1 MTSARPGRRPMSS
14 STPRLS
20 ELARHVVLPS
30 GITTTSW
37 PSTRATCRVVGITFD
52 PWQDGA
58 GTAILGKR
66 ADNLY
71 AAEAIVLSI
80 PRQVGKTY
88 LIGAI
93 IFALCLNNP
102 GTLVLWTAH
111 RVPTAN
117 ETFGS
122 MKAMVEQPRLKA
134 HIVSAS
140 APAGN
145 GVIRFRN
152 GSRILFGAREKGFGR
167 GFQKVAIVV
176 YDEAQILSQA
186 ALDDMIPAT
195 NTHPNPLVFFIG
207 TPPKPSDP
215 SDVFVNLRHE
225 ALNGNESNSLY
236 VEFSADETADPDDRT
251 QWAKANPSYPTRT
264 TARAVLRMKR
274 LLGRESF
281 LREGLG
287 IWDRVGGL
295 GVFTV
300 GAWGRCFIGWED
312 EGHTAPLDPDGD
324 LLAVG
329 IAADT
334 DQTWL
339 SLGTVDGNDGLRHL
353 GSALRVRADTDAT
366 RFVAEVARIQSTYG
380 VPVGIDKKGPASFLL
395 PALEEAGVE
404 LTLLGLDDFL
414 QSNADLKAAVEQ
426 GTVTHGHYTDLDAA
440 VDGAT
445 WRKVGDRRAFAR
457 KTADISALE
466 AVAVALWTDTHGDPP
481 IYDIADSIY

>member
-1 MTSARPGRRPMSS
+1 MQS

-20 ELARHVVLPS
+20 EAARHVILPK
-30 GITTTSW
+30 GIVTTAW
-37 PSTRATCRVVGITFD
+37 PSVKATCLRVGITFD

-66 ADNLY
+66 KDHLY
-71 AAEAIVLSI
+71 AAEAVVLSI

-93 IFALCLNNP
+93 IFALCLANP

-122 MKAMVEQPRLKA
+122 MKAMVEQPKLRP
-134 HIVSAS
+134 HIVSAT

-145 GVIRFRN
+145 GVVRFRN

-176 YDEAQILSQA
+176 YDEAQILTQA

-207 TPPKPSDP
+207 TPPKPADP
-215 SDVFVNLRHE
+215 SDVFLNMRHE
-225 ALNGNESNSLY
+225 ALSGNENDALY
-236 VEFSADETADPDDRT
+236 IEFSADEDADPMDRD
-251 QWAKANPSYPTRT
+251 QWAKANPSYPHRT
-264 TARAVLRMKR
+264 SARSMLRMKR
-274 LLGRESF
+274 LLGPESF

-295 GVFTV
+295 GVFTS
-300 GAWGRCFIGWED
+300 GAWARCFIGM
-312 EGHTAPLDPDGD
+312 DGETVREP
-324 LLAVG
+324 VG
-329 IAADT
+329 ELMALGVAADL

-339 SLGTVDGNDGLRHL
+339 SLGAAGGNDGKHHL
-353 GSALRVRADTDAT
+353 GSVMRMRADVDAET
-366 RFVAEVARIQSTYG
+366 FAAEVRRIQVQYD
-380 VPVGIDKKGPASFLL
+380 VPVAVDKKGPASFAI
-395 PALEEAGVE
+395 PVLEEAGVE
-404 LTLLGLDDFL
+404 LTLLSLDDFV
-414 QSNADLKAAVEQ
+414 QACSDLRAAVEQ
-426 GTVTHGHYTDLDAA
+426 GLVTHSNYSDLNAA
-440 VDGAT
+440 VDAAG
-445 WRKVGDRRAFAR
+445 WRKVGERGRAFAR
-457 KTADISALE
+457 KNGDISSLE
-466 AVAVALWTDTHGDPP
+466 AVALALSAAADNYDPL
-481 IYDIADSIY
+481 ASVL